1 MALRLHILTH
11 LLLLVSN
18 LYGAGKIVEQTQ
30 PAQITRGSEKILTG
44 VGAPVKMYDEL
55 ETLNGTLKIVFE
67 DNTKV
72 SLSKYS
78 KLVIDEYVYDSNK
91 KSGKLSIKGRLG
103 TLRYSSGLIAKNS
116 RKNVKIKSP
125 TASVSVRG
133 TDFTMTVEPTGKTTF
148 QLLPSIDASG
158 NSFTGSIAVS
168 NSSGVVVLNQ
178 AFEVTRVENLTKPP
192 SAPKQEARQAPEDKP
207 KKQEDNARENVNNN
221 DTKNKD
227 DNKKTDTSTASKVVP
242 TTPAIFLANPF
253 DMNKVLFNKTT
264 EQGNVTSLN
273 IDANADATI
282 NYLNNGIFQSFFLN
296 NGNGV
301 IFNIEQ

>member
-1 MALRLHILTH
+1 MALHRHIPT
-11 LLLLVSN
+11 LLLLLLSHN
-18 LYGAGKIVEQTQ
+18 LYGAGKVVAQTQ
-30 PAQITRGSEKILTG
+30 PAQIQREKVKILTG
-44 VGAPVKMYDEL
+44 VDTPVKMYDEI
-55 ETLNGTLKIVFE
+55 ETLNGTVHILFE
-67 DNTKV
+67 DDTKV

-78 KLVIDEYVYDSNK
+78 KLVVDEYVYDSNK
-91 KSGKLSIKGRLG
+91 KVGKVSLKGRLG
-103 TLRYSSGLIAKNS
+103 TLRYTSGKIAKNN
-116 RKNVKIKSP
+116 RKNVKITSP

-158 NSFTGSIAVS
+158 NAYTGSIAVS

-178 AFEVTRVENLTKPP
+178 AFEVTRVDNNLKPP
-192 SAPKQEARQAPEDKP
+192 SPPKKEARQAPQDDKP
-207 KKQEDNARENVNNN
+207 KVKEDPRENNNNNN
-221 DTKNKD
+221 DNADEDNKD
-227 DNKKTDTSTASKVVP
+227 AEAKSKTVVEVVELFK
-242 TTPAIFLANPF
+242 TNPY
-253 DMNKVLFNKTT
+253 DMSKVLFKKTT

-273 IDANADATI
+273 IDATSDATI

>member
-1 MALRLHILTH
+1 MALHRHIPT
-11 LLLLVSN
+11 LLLLLLSHN
-18 LYGAGKIVEQTQ
+18 LYGAGKVVAQTQ
-30 PAQITRGSEKILTG
+30 PAQIQREKVKILTG
-44 VGAPVKMYDEL
+44 VDTPVKMYDEI
-55 ETLNGTLKIVFE
+55 ETLNGTVHILFE
-67 DNTKV
+67 DDTKV

-78 KLVIDEYVYDSNK
+78 KLVVDEYVYDSNK
-91 KSGKLSIKGRLG
+91 KVGKVSLKGRLG
-103 TLRYSSGLIAKNS
+103 TLRYTSGKIAKNN
-116 RKNVKIKSP
+116 RKNVKITSP

-158 NSFTGSIAVS
+158 NAYTGSIAVS

-178 AFEVTRVENLTKPP
+178 AFEVTRVDNNLKPP
-192 SAPKQEARQAPEDKP
+192 SPPKKEARQAPQDDKP
-207 KKQEDNARENVNNN
+207 KVKEDPRENNNNNN
-221 DTKNKD
+221 DNADEDNKD
-227 DNKKTDTSTASKVVP
+227 AEAKSKTVVEVVE
-242 TTPAIFLANPF
+242 IFKTNPY
-253 DMNKVLFNKTT
+253 DMSKVLFKKTT

-273 IDANADATI
+273 IDATSDATI

>member
-1 MALRLHILTH
+1 MALHRHIPT
-11 LLLLVSN
+11 LLLLLLSHN
-18 LYGAGKIVEQTQ
+18 LYGAGKVVAQTQ
-30 PAQITRGSEKILTG
+30 PAQIQREKVKILTG
-44 VGAPVKMYDEL
+44 VDTPVKMYDEI
-55 ETLNGTLKIVFE
+55 ETLNGTVNILFE
-67 DNTKV
+67 DDTKV

-78 KLVIDEYVYDSNK
+78 KLVVDEYVYDSNK
-91 KSGKLSIKGRLG
+91 KVGKVSLKGRLG
-103 TLRYSSGLIAKNS
+103 TLRYTSGKIAKNN
-116 RKNVKIKSP
+116 RKNVKITSP

-158 NSFTGSIAVS
+158 NAYTGSIAVS

-178 AFEVTRVENLTKPP
+178 AFEVTRVDNNLKPP
-192 SAPKQEARQAPEDKP
+192 SPPKKEARQAPQDDKP
-207 KKQEDNARENVNNN
+207 KVKEDPRENNNNNN
-221 DTKNKD
+221 DNADEDNKD
-227 DNKKTDTSTASKVVP
+227 AEAKSKTVVEVVELFK
-242 TTPAIFLANPF
+242 TNPY
-253 DMNKVLFNKTT
+253 DMSKVLFKKTT

-273 IDANADATI
+273 IDATSDATI

>member
-1 MALRLHILTH
+1 MVLQRHILIH

-18 LYGAGKIVEQTQ
+18 LYGAGKIVEQSQ

-44 VGAPVKMYDEL
+44 VATPVKMYDEI
-55 ETLNGTLKIVFE
+55 ETLNGTVKIVF
-67 DNTKV
+67 DDDTKV

-91 KSGKLSIKGRLG
+91 KTGKLSIKGKLG

-116 RKNVKIKSP
+116 RENVKIKSP

-148 QLLPSIDASG
+148 QLLPSLDAAG
-158 NSFTGSIAVS
+158 NAYTGSIAVS

-178 AFEVTRVENLTKPP
+178 AFEVTRVDNLTQPP
-192 SAPKQEARQAPEDKP
+192 SAPKQEARQAPQDEP
-207 KKQEDNARENVNNN
+207 KRKDDANARENTNNN
-221 DTKNKD
+221 DKPKD
-227 DNKKTDTSTASKVVP
+227 STTSTPSTTSNVA
-242 TTPAIFLANPF
+242 TTPQIFAANPY

-273 IDANADATI
+273 IDATSDATI

>member
-1 MALRLHILTH
+1 MALHRHIPT
-11 LLLLVSN
+11 LLLLLLSHN
-18 LYGAGKIVEQTQ
+18 LYGAGKVVAQTQ
-30 PAQITRGSEKILTG
+30 PAQIQREKVKILTG
-44 VGAPVKMYDEL
+44 VDTPVKMYDEI
-55 ETLNGTLKIVFE
+55 ETLNGTVNILFE
-67 DNTKV
+67 DDTKV

-78 KLVIDEYVYDSNK
+78 KLVVDEYVYDSNK
-91 KSGKLSIKGRLG
+91 KVGKVSLKGRLG
-103 TLRYSSGLIAKNS
+103 TLRYTSGKIAKNN
-116 RKNVKIKSP
+116 RKNVKITSP

-158 NSFTGSIAVS
+158 NAYTGSIAVS

-178 AFEVTRVENLTKPP
+178 AFEVTRVDNNLKPP
-192 SAPKQEARQAPEDKP
+192 SPPKKEARQAPQDDKP
-207 KKQEDNARENVNNN
+207 KVKEDPRENNNNNN
-221 DTKNKD
+221 DNADEDNKD
-227 DNKKTDTSTASKVVP
+227 AEAKSKTVVEVVE
-242 TTPAIFLANPF
+242 IFKTNPY
-253 DMNKVLFNKTT
+253 DMSKVLFKKTT

-273 IDANADATI
+273 IDATSDATI

>member
-1 MALRLHILTH
+1 MALHRHILT
-11 LLLLVSN
+11 LLLLLLSHN
-18 LYGAGKIVEQTQ
+18 LYGAGKVVAQTQ
-30 PAQITRGSEKILTG
+30 PAQIQREKVKILTG
-44 VGAPVKMYDEL
+44 VDTPVKMYDEI
-55 ETLNGTLKIVFE
+55 ETLNGTVNILFE
-67 DNTKV
+67 DDTKV

-78 KLVIDEYVYDSNK
+78 KLVVDEYVYDSNK
-91 KSGKLSIKGRLG
+91 KVGKVSLKGRLG
-103 TLRYSSGLIAKNS
+103 TLRYTSGKIAKNN
-116 RKNVKIKSP
+116 RKNVKITSP

-158 NSFTGSIAVS
+158 NAYTGSIAVS

-178 AFEVTRVENLTKPP
+178 AFEVTRVDNNLKPP
-192 SAPKQEARQAPEDKP
+192 SPPKKEARQAPQDDKP
-207 KKQEDNARENVNNN
+207 KVKEDPRENNNNNN
-221 DTKNKD
+221 DNADEDNKD
-227 DNKKTDTSTASKVVP
+227 AEAKSKTVVEVVE
-242 TTPAIFLANPF
+242 IFKTNPY
-253 DMNKVLFNKTT
+253 DMSKVLFKKTT

-273 IDANADATI
+273 IDATSDATI

>member
-1 MALRLHILTH
+1 MVLQRHILIH

-18 LYGAGKIVEQTQ
+18 LYGAGKIVEQSQ

-44 VGAPVKMYDEL
+44 VATPVKMYDEI
-55 ETLNGTLKIVFE
+55 ETLNGTVKIVFD

-91 KSGKLSIKGRLG
+91 KTGKLSIKGKLG

-116 RKNVKIKSP
+116 RENVKIKSP

-148 QLLPSIDASG
+148 QLLPSLDAAG
-158 NSFTGSIAVS
+158 NTYTGSIAVS

-178 AFEVTRVENLTKPP
+178 AFEVTRVDNLTQPP
-192 SAPKQEARQAPEDKP
+192 SPPKQEARQAPQDEP
-207 KKQEDNARENVNNN
+207 KRKDDSNARENTNNN
-221 DTKNKD
+221 DKNTKD
-227 DNKKTDTSTASKVVP
+227 KTTSTQT
-242 TTPAIFLANPF
+242 TTPKVATTPQIFAANPY

-273 IDANADATI
+273 IDATSDATI

>member
-1 MALRLHILTH
+1 MALHRHIPT
-11 LLLLVSN
+11 LLLLLLSHN
-18 LYGAGKIVEQTQ
+18 LYGAGKVVAQTQ
-30 PAQITRGSEKILTG
+30 PAQIQREKVKILTG
-44 VGAPVKMYDEL
+44 VDTPVKMYDEI
-55 ETLNGTLKIVFE
+55 ETLNGTVNILFE
-67 DNTKV
+67 DDTKV

-78 KLVIDEYVYDSNK
+78 KLVVDEYVYDSNK
-91 KSGKLSIKGRLG
+91 KVGKVSLKGRLG
-103 TLRYSSGLIAKNS
+103 TLRYTSGKIAKNN
-116 RKNVKIKSP
+116 RKNIKITSP

-158 NSFTGSIAVS
+158 NAYTGSIAVS

-178 AFEVTRVENLTKPP
+178 AFEVTRVDNNLKPP
-192 SAPKQEARQAPEDKP
+192 SPPKKEARQAPQDDKP
-207 KKQEDNARENVNNN
+207 KVKEDPRENNNNNN
-221 DTKNKD
+221 DNADEDNKD
-227 DNKKTDTSTASKVVP
+227 AEAKSKTVVEVVE
-242 TTPAIFLANPF
+242 IFKTNPY
-253 DMNKVLFNKTT
+253 DMSKVLFKKTT

-273 IDANADATI
+273 IDATSDATI